1 MDYTARMTRRPRI
14 PLIEAMGL
22 RPLGVRYRQALVAL
36 RGEEDVPKSQM
47 GLSSLKLLRP
57 GMAWPLW
64 HGRDTVP
71 RQVILTN
78 LFNHRQKPVE
88 AGWSVKRTQVEDF
101 RGRALTYDSH
111 NGTDLCIP
119 VGTTVHT
126 AAAGAVVRVLSEFN
140 RGGLKIFIDHGQ
152 GLMTCYAHLARALV
166 VEGDVLERA
175 APIALS
181 GYSGLDGFATYPFG
195 VPHVHFNVWL
205 NGEPVDPF
213 ARADEASLWRAG
225 PRPAPFRGDAVDAAF
240 EPSHY
245 DEAAVDACIDGC
257 KTPSVRAR
265 LRALTPLSRRAAYS
279 IIERNY
285 YPTRFPVRPNPYQEW
300 HPRQGRLDLPFSA
313 DDFDGA
319 VFVDER

>member
-1 MDYTARMTRRPRI
+1 
-14 PLIEAMGL
+14 MGL

-78 LFNHRQKPVE
+78 LFNHRQTPVE

-181 GYSGLDGFATYPFG
+181 GYSGLDGFAT
-195 VPHVHFNVWL
+195 
-205 NGEPVDPF
+205 
-213 ARADEASLWRAG
+213 
-225 PRPAPFRGDAVDAAF
+225 
-240 EPSHY
+240 
-245 DEAAVDACIDGC
+245 
-257 KTPSVRAR
+257 
-265 LRALTPLSRRAAYS
+265 
-279 IIERNY
+279 
-285 YPTRFPVRPNPYQEW
+285 
-300 HPRQGRLDLPFSA
+300 
-313 DDFDGA
+313 
-319 VFVDER
+319 